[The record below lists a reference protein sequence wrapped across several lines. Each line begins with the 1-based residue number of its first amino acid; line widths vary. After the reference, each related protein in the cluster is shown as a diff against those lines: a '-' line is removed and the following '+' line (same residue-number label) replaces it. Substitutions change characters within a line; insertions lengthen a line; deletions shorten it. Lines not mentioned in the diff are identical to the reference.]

1 MQDPPAVSWHVLCA
15 VLHDQL
21 LQHEQLYTAQH
32 STAQHGELNTLAG
45 NHSQLPCWGSMFAVL
60 NYTYACSRCLCQS
73 EQQAAAGALRLC
85 QQSVQSLPCAR
96 SNDGGGGVAC
106 V

>member
-1 MQDPPAVSWHVLCA
+1 
-15 VLHDQL
+15 
-21 LQHEQLYTAQH
+21 
-32 STAQHGELNTLAG
+32 
-45 NHSQLPCWGSMFAVL
+45 MFAVL